1 MNLRLDVRILCIPKL
16 WCSCSARI
24 CNKNSCTIFFW
35 KYMYYSLLITDQCR
49 ARRWEQIK
57 TLLGRIQD
65 TLGPIGKCTI
75 RNRLQDNATKTAP
88 RQILST
94 NSIGFVLPGYPYED
108 KWTSL
113 KLPNVDPLKEERE
126 CFPLKIYIFLS

>member
-94 NSIGFVLPGYPYED
+94 NSMFRFARLPLWRQMNFIEIA
-108 KWTSL
+108 KCWSFKRRKRMFST
-113 KLPNVDPLKEERE
+113 
-126 CFPLKIYIFLS
+126 